1 MEAEEKEDG
10 VMAVVIIPVYQP
22 DNRLIEITDQ
32 LWADGCRIIVI
43 DDGSGAQY
51 RHIFEKLNDICIVL
65 HHRENRG
72 KGAAIKTGLAYV
84 KGEIWDSDVIGVM
97 DADGQHLTQDMQKL
111 LEYAGKHRKTLVLGT
126 RTVGPEMPLRS
137 RLGNRITRTVFRLVS
152 GVKVSDTQTGLRAF
166 SCELLTKLLS
176 VGGERYEYEMNVLVE
191 AVKAHI
197 PIAEIKIH
205 TIYLDRS
212 NSGSHFR
219 KIRDSFRIYRDLFKF
234 TFRIIPG
241 ENIHR
246 SVRRC

>member
-97 DADGQHLTQDMQKL
+97 DADG
-111 LEYAGKHRKTLVLGT
+111 
-126 RTVGPEMPLRS
+126 P
-137 RLGNRITRTVFRLVS
+137 
-152 GVKVSDTQTGLRAF
+152 
-166 SCELLTKLLS
+166 
-176 VGGERYEYEMNVLVE
+176 
-191 AVKAHI
+191 
-197 PIAEIKIH
+197 
-205 TIYLDRS
+205 
-212 NSGSHFR
+212 
-219 KIRDSFRIYRDLFKF
+219 
-234 TFRIIPG
+234 
-241 ENIHR
+241 
-246 SVRRC
+246 